1 MADLVVQPGL
11 GWGVGMDQAVF
22 ESVSYSVAC
31 QDCDAELE
39 CWGVQAL
46 VNGRLRWDVESTCS
60 TCGFAVA
67 VCGGAVPAERRDQM
81 LSEHGPASLQVSS
94 PPATSVAVM
103 RVLRAELGIDLMNA
117 RAVLRRVL
125 DGDYSG
131 TLPEMEYLARA
142 LRKSGIPAAATR
154 P

>member
-1 MADLVVQPGL
+1 
-11 GWGVGMDQAVF
+11 MDQAVF
-22 ESVSYSVAC
+22 ESVRYSVVC
-31 QDCDAELE
+31 QDCDAEME

-46 VNGRLRWDVESTCS
+46 VNDRLRWDVESTCS

-67 VCGGAVPAERRDQM
+67 VCGGAVPTERRDQM
-81 LSEHGPASLQVSS
+81 LSEQGPASLQVSTL
-94 PPATSVAVM
+94 PAMSIAIM

-117 RAVLRRVL
+117 RAVLSRVL

-142 LRKSGIPAAATR
+142 LRKSGVSAAATR

>member
-1 MADLVVQPGL
+1 
-11 GWGVGMDQAVF
+11 MDQAVF
-22 ESVSYSVAC
+22 ESVRYSAVC
-31 QDCDAELE
+31 QDCDAELG

-67 VCGGAVPAERRDQM
+67 VCGGTVPTERRDQM
-81 LSEHGPASLQVSS
+81 LAEHGPAWLQVST
-94 PPATSVAVM
+94 PPATSVAIM
-103 RVLRAELGIDLMNA
+103 RVLRAELGVDLMNA
-117 RAVLRRVL
+117 RAVLRQVL

-142 LRKSGIPAAATR
+142 LRKSGVPAAATR